1 MVEHTLD
8 RPRARALTD
17 FGSVVSD
24 DRRLLGGVRQFSR
37 AVERS
42 APDASV
48 VDIELLARVA
58 QASRTSMILTD
69 AELDEP
75 GPRIL
80 WVNPAFERTTG
91 YVAAD
96 ILGRS
101 PRFMQGTATDRAVLR
116 DLRRLLEQGDDF
128 EGEAINYRAD
138 GTPFVMSWR
147 ITALRD
153 EHGRATHYLAT
164 QDDVTELRLRP
175 LADRQAILDLQAAL
189 MPDVPDRRLGLEF
202 ASAYRPADGQLVGG
216 DWIDVLGLDDHRT
229 LAVVGDV
236 TGHGAEAV
244 AAMGQMQWAIR
255 AAAAAGL
262 AVRRTGSTLRALAQ
276 GPGLYATA
284 TLLEFGDDGSLRY
297 LVAGHPPPL
306 VVGVDGEVRELRS
319 TGPMIGVG
327 SSVEPRTATDV
338 LQRGETLV
346 AFTDGLFERR
356 SESVLDGLDRL
367 GRAVRDIVPGGDT
380 PTEIVEQLLA
390 RMIDTGDGAGGEDDV
405 AVLVVRRPASSVITD
420 R

>member
-1 MVEHTLD
+1 MVGHALD
-8 RPRARALTD
+8 GPRARALTGV
-17 FGSVVSD
+17 GSAVSD
-24 DRRLLGGVRQFSR
+24 DRDLLGGVRQFSR
-37 AVERS
+37 AAERPAS
-42 APDASV
+42 DASV
-48 VDIELLARVA
+48 VDIEVLARVA

-69 AELDEP
+69 ADLDEP

-91 YVAAD
+91 YHAAD
-96 ILGRS
+96 VLGRS
-101 PRFMQGTATDRAVLR
+101 PRFMQGPGTDRSVLR
-116 DLRRLLEQGDDF
+116 ELRRLLEQGDDF

-175 LADRQAILDLQAAL
+175 LADRQAILDLQTAL
-189 MPDVPDRRLGLEF
+189 MPDVPSERLGLEF

-216 DWIDVLGLDDHRT
+216 DWIDVLALDDHHT

-244 AAMGQMQWAIR
+244 AAMGQLQWAIR

-262 AVRRTGSTLRALAQ
+262 TVRRTGSTLRTLAQ

-284 TLLEFGDDGSLRY
+284 TLLKIGDDGTLRY

-306 VVGVDGEVRELRS
+306 VVGADGAVRELRS
-319 TGPMIGVG
+319 TGPMIGLG
-327 SSVEPRTATDV
+327 SSAEAPTATDV
-338 LQRGETLV
+338 LRPGETLV

-356 SESVLDGLDRL
+356 SESVLDGLERL
-367 GRAVRDIVPGGDT
+367 EGAVRDIVPGGGT
-380 PTEIVEQLLA
+380 PTEVVEQLLA
-390 RMIDTGDGAGGEDDV
+390 RMIDTSDGAGGEDDV
-405 AVLVVRRPASSVITD
+405 AVLVVRRPARSVVPDT
-420 R
+420 

>member
-1 MVEHTLD
+1 MAEHT
-8 RPRARALTD
+8 RERARARALTGVGD
-17 FGSVVSD
+17 VVSD
-24 DRRLLGGVRQFSR
+24 DRRLLGAVRQFSR
-37 AVERS
+37 AVPRP
-42 APDASV
+42 APDVPV

-69 AELDEP
+69 ADLDEP
-75 GPRIL
+75 GPRIV
-80 WVNPAFERTTG
+80 WVNPAFERTSG
-91 YVAAD
+91 YDAAD
-96 ILGRS
+96 VLGRS
-101 PRFMQGTATDRAVLR
+101 PRFMQGAGTDRAVLR
-116 DLRRLLEQGDDF
+116 ELRRLLEQGEDF

-175 LADRQAILDLQAAL
+175 LADRQAILDLQTAL
-189 MPDVPDRRLGLEF
+189 MPDLPERRLGLEF

-216 DWIDVLGLDDHRT
+216 DWIDVLGLDDHHT

-244 AAMGQMQWAIR
+244 ATMGQMQWAIR

-262 AVRRTGSTLRALAQ
+262 TVRRTGSTLRALAQ
-276 GPGLYATA
+276 GPGSYATA
-284 TLLEFGDDGSLRY
+284 VLLNFGDDGTLRY

-306 VVGVDGEVRELRS
+306 VVGADGDVRELRS
-319 TGPMIGVG
+319 TGPMIGLG
-327 SSVEPRTATDV
+327 SSAEAQTATDV
-338 LQRGETLV
+338 LRPGETLV

-356 SESVLDGLDRL
+356 SESVLDGLERL
-367 GRAVRDIVPGGDT
+367 EGAVRDIVPGGGT
-380 PTEIVEQLLA
+380 PNDVVERLLA
-390 RMIDTGDGAGGEDDV
+390 RMVDTPDGAGGEDDV
-405 AVLVVRRPASSVITD
+405 AVLVVRRPARSVITD
-420 R
+420 G